1 MSPFQPIRPRKQ
13 TGPLSLWFLTLQLR
27 ARREP
32 GRPKTRVLPRWFV
45 HPQPRRRPPL
55 RALLSSPRPRRR
67 PVLRSRESL
76 RRRDLR
82 PSLAEADAVIAL
94 IKFPVASFAA
104 NHAPDEAEV
113 GVGGRDPIGRA
124 VAANRL
130 GDPVTRPAPAA
141 VGGQRPSSSQA
152 GRAGGAVARPRH
164 LRPKLQTLDQC
175 RDRCGKGSDR
185 GRFGARGGRRRRPSS
200 LRVTGCAFNSRIRIL
215 LGTDRRYQLK
225 PVELL

>member
-13 TGPLSLWFLTLQLR
+13 TGPLSFWFLTLQLR

-124 VAANRL
+124 VAASRL
-130 GDPVTRPAPAA
+130 GDPLARPAPAA
-141 VGGQRPSSSQA
+141 VGGQRHRLRRQA
-152 GRAGGAVARPRH
+152 G
-164 LRPKLQTLDQC
+164 PKEPSL
-175 RDRCGKGSDR
+175 GR
-185 GRFGARGGRRRRPSS
+185 GTSALSS
-200 LRVTGCAFNSRIRIL
+200 
-215 LGTDRRYQLK
+215 K
-225 PVELL
+225 P